1 MLEVSLET
9 NGKEGKRMETMQT
22 GPSGR
27 SETPLCLDTSR
38 RRGLEMVQKM
48 FQYSEASEVT
58 TQPPKS
64 SNFGQVI
71 RLRPPEGDPYF
82 ESTESAG
89 S

>member
-1 MLEVSLET
+1 MPGHELA
-9 NGKEGKRMETMQT
+9 KR
-22 GPSGR
+22 SGDG
-27 SETPLCLDTSR
+27 S
-38 RRGLEMVQKM
+38 KM

-64 SNFGQVI
+64 SNFCQVI